1 MLPLI
6 TFTSPI
12 AQALVSSAV
21 IVSKSMATKFK
32 FLIKTKTVHTS
43 GGHSLGANL
52 KNSCYALLLRSS
64 NALNGRY
71 QSFHAAKVQKCSN
84 NALPFFIFIRTN
96 GPRALSVARSYSE
109 QGGLNVSHPPC
120 STYCYS
126 SLGDVIANGYSLTC
140 SHQFGQICV
149 KCVMRETCHLC
160 GDVLTACACEG
171 DA

>member
-64 NALNGRY
+64 NALNGR
-71 QSFHAAKVQKCSN
+71 HH
-84 NALPFFIFIRTN
+84 IFRLQRYKKIRLEADLW
-96 GPRALSVARSYSE
+96 GVGVDGSLSY
-109 QGGLNVSHPPC
+109 
-120 STYCYS
+120 
-126 SLGDVIANGYSLTC
+126 
-140 SHQFGQICV
+140 
-149 KCVMRETCHLC
+149 HLI
-160 GDVLTACACEG
+160 E
-171 DA
+171 

>member
-52 KNSCYALLLRSS
+52 KNSCYALLLRSL

-71 QSFHAAKVQKCSN
+71 QSFHAAKIQNRYVKFWNGQKKSANFCG
-84 NALPFFIFIRTN
+84 L
-96 GPRALSVARSYSE
+96 
-109 QGGLNVSHPPC
+109 GGRR
-120 STYCYS
+120 
-126 SLGDVIANGYSLTC
+126 GGGYAGLLIWS
-140 SHQFGQICV
+140 
-149 KCVMRETCHLC
+149 
-160 GDVLTACACEG
+160 
-171 DA
+171 